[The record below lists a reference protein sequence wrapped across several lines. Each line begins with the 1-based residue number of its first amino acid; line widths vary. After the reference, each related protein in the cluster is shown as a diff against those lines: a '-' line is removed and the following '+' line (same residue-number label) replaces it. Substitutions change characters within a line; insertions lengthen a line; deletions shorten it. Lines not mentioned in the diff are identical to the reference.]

1 MTFGEKLYRLRK
13 EKGWTQERLAEQIG
27 VSRQALSKW
36 ESGSAV
42 PDAVNILRLS
52 KLFAVSADYLL
63 DDAFESSD
71 ATWAGRPSGQA
82 RRPASWAVLRTAAG
96 VCAVSVS
103 LLGMLLLGILSSAFP
118 WRLFHLSGGCG
129 MDASLYR
136 PLGVFE
142 NKSSRV
148 AVCALWGTPPC
159 RSRRS
164 LFSRS
169 QAAARQARV
178 LPRPGPMSPPSRM
191 PSDTPPC
198 QQERSVL

>member
-1 MTFGEKLYRLRK
+1 MTLGEKLYRLRK

-96 VCAVSVS
+96 VCAVGVS
-103 LLGMLLLGILSSAFP
+103 LLGMLLLGILSSVFP
-118 WRLFHLSGGCG
+118 WRLFHLSGWCG
-129 MDASLYR
+129 MDAGLYR

-148 AVCALWGTPPC
+148 GCL
-159 RSRRS
+159 RSVGHSPRRNSRS

-169 QAAARQARV
+169 QAAAGQARV
-178 LPRPGPMSPPSRM
+178 LPRPGPEPPSRM
-191 PSDTPPC
+191 PSDAPPC
-198 QQERSVL
+198 QRERSVL

>member
-82 RRPASWAVLRTAAG
+82 RRPA
-96 VCAVSVS
+96 C
-103 LLGMLLLGILSSAFP
+103 LLYTSPSP
-118 WRLFHLSGGCG
+118 R
-129 MDASLYR
+129 DA
-136 PLGVFE
+136 
-142 NKSSRV
+142 
-148 AVCALWGTPPC
+148 
-159 RSRRS
+159 
-164 LFSRS
+164 
-169 QAAARQARV
+169 
-178 LPRPGPMSPPSRM
+178 
-191 PSDTPPC
+191 
-198 QQERSVL
+198 

>member
-1 MTFGEKLYRLRK
+1 MTLGEKLYRLRK

-96 VCAVSVS
+96 VCAVGVS
-103 LLGMLLLGILSSAFP
+103 LLGMLLLGILSSVFP
-118 WRLFHLSGGCG
+118 CVYSISPAGVEWTRV
-129 MDASLYR
+129 YT
-136 PLGVFE
+136 GVFE

-148 AVCALWGTPPC
+148 AVCALWGTPP
-159 RSRRS
+159 RRNSRS

-169 QAAARQARV
+169 QAAAGQARV

-191 PSDTPPC
+191 PSDAPPC
-198 QQERSVL
+198 QRERSVL

>member
-1 MTFGEKLYRLRK
+1 MTLGEKLYRLRK

-82 RRPASWAVLRTAAG
+82 RRPPPGPFSARPPESAPSASPCSACSFWGSSVRYSPASIPSLRLVWNGRGFIPA
-96 VCAVSVS
+96 
-103 LLGMLLLGILSSAFP
+103 
-118 WRLFHLSGGCG
+118 SGG
-129 MDASLYR
+129 
-136 PLGVFE
+136 F
-142 NKSSRV
+142 
-148 AVCALWGTPPC
+148 
-159 RSRRS
+159 
-164 LFSRS
+164 
-169 QAAARQARV
+169 
-178 LPRPGPMSPPSRM
+178 
-191 PSDTPPC
+191 
-198 QQERSVL
+198 

>member
-103 LLGMLLLGILSSAFP
+103 LLGMLLLGILSSD
-118 WRLFHLSGGCG
+118 R
-129 MDASLYR
+129 
-136 PLGVFE
+136 
-142 NKSSRV
+142 KSV
-148 AVCALWGTPPC
+148 V
-159 RSRRS
+159 
-164 LFSRS
+164 
-169 QAAARQARV
+169 
-178 LPRPGPMSPPSRM
+178 
-191 PSDTPPC
+191 
-198 QQERSVL
+198 

>member
-71 ATWAGRPSGQA
+71 ATWPAAPPA
-82 RRPASWAVLRTAAG
+82 RRAVPPPGPFSARPPESAPSASPCSACSFWGSSARHSPASIPSLRRVWNGRESIPA
-96 VCAVSVS
+96 
-103 LLGMLLLGILSSAFP
+103 
-118 WRLFHLSGGCG
+118 SGG
-129 MDASLYR
+129 
-136 PLGVFE
+136 F
-142 NKSSRV
+142 
-148 AVCALWGTPPC
+148 
-159 RSRRS
+159 
-164 LFSRS
+164 
-169 QAAARQARV
+169 
-178 LPRPGPMSPPSRM
+178 
-191 PSDTPPC
+191 
-198 QQERSVL
+198 

>member
-118 WRLFHLSGGCG
+118 CVYSI
-129 MDASLYR
+129 
-136 PLGVFE
+136 
-142 NKSSRV
+142 KSSRV

>member
-96 VCAVSVS
+96 VCSFW
-103 LLGMLLLGILSSAFP
+103 GSSARHSP
-118 WRLFHLSGGCG
+118 ASIPSLRRVWNGRESIPASGG
-129 MDASLYR
+129 
-136 PLGVFE
+136 F
-142 NKSSRV
+142 
-148 AVCALWGTPPC
+148 
-159 RSRRS
+159 
-164 LFSRS
+164 
-169 QAAARQARV
+169 
-178 LPRPGPMSPPSRM
+178 
-191 PSDTPPC
+191 
-198 QQERSVL
+198 

>member
-118 WRLFHLSGGCG
+118 CVHSISP
-129 MDASLYR
+129 A
-136 PLGVFE
+136 GVE
-142 NKSSRV
+142 WTRV
-148 AVCALWGTPPC
+148 YTGLWGFLKTNHLEWLFALCGVLLLAGAAVLCSPVLK
-159 RSRRS
+159 RLRDRRAS
-164 LFSRS
+164 
-169 QAAARQARV
+169 
-178 LPRPGPMSPPSRM
+178 SPAP
-191 PSDTPPC
+191 D
-198 QQERSVL
+198 Q

>member
-71 ATWAGRPSGQA
+71 ATWTSRPSGQA

-103 LLGMLLLGILSSAFP
+103 LLGMLLLGILRSAFP
-118 WRLFHLSGGCG
+118 CVYSISP
-129 MDASLYR
+129 A
-136 PLGVFE
+136 GVE
-142 NKSSRV
+142 WTRV
-148 AVCALWGTPPC
+148 YTGLWGFLKTNHLEWLFALCGVLLLAGAAVLCSPVLK
-159 RSRRS
+159 RLRDRRAS
-164 LFSRS
+164 
-169 QAAARQARV
+169 
-178 LPRPGPMSPPSRM
+178 SPAP
-191 PSDTPPC
+191 D
-198 QQERSVL
+198 Q